1 MSQIGGAVRHSNQR
15 QSQHGR
21 DAEFDRLVE
30 EVRARHNISDLVRRY
45 TDLKRAGPREMVGLC
60 VFHKERT
67 PSLRVNDDKGS
78 YYCFGCG
85 VSGDSIRFI
94 MEKEGVGFIQAL
106 RFLGATDLPI
116 VDPSERARRREIDAE
131 EQLEARKT
139 AVAFFADAHPVEGTV
154 GERYLRARGIDLM
167 PEFAGSVRFGV
178 IPAWRNPETGEWGR
192 VRPALICVCQA
203 ADGKLTGIQ
212 RIFLDSDK
220 PDKAAVKLTL
230 GRIRGSALRLGKPQA
245 EVVVT
250 EGPEDGL
257 SLRQMLHGRSVW
269 VACGT
274 GLLPFIDFPPEVET
288 VIIAGQNNA
297 PGRLA
302 VETASAAYVAR
313 GLTVKIIYP
322 EPAFDD
328 WNDELR
334 GVLA

>member
-1 MSQIGGAVRHSNQR
+1 MSQLGGAVRHSNQR
-15 QSQHGR
+15 QTRHER
-21 DAEFDRLVE
+21 DAEFERLVE

-45 TDLKRAGPREMVGLC
+45 TDLKRAGPRELVGLC

-67 PSLRVNDDKGS
+67 PSLRVNDDKGTFH
-78 YYCFGCG
+78 CFGCG
-85 VSGDSIRFI
+85 AAGDSIRFV
-94 MEKEGVGFIQAL
+94 MMRENVGFLQAL
-106 RFLGATDLPI
+106 RYLGATDLPI
-116 VDPSERARRREIDAE
+116 VDPQERARRREIDAE
-131 EQLEARKT
+131 EQLEARKV
-139 AVAFFADAHPVEGTV
+139 AVGFFADASPIEGTI
-154 GERYLRARGIDLM
+154 GERYLRARGIELM
-167 PEFAGSVRFGV
+167 PEFAGTVRFGM

-192 VRPALICVCQA
+192 LRPALICVCQA

-230 GRIRGSALRLGKPQA
+230 ARIRGSALRLGKPQA

-257 SLRQMLHGRSVW
+257 SLRQMLPGRSVW

-274 GLLPFIDFPPEVET
+274 GLMPFIAFPPEVES
-288 VIIAGQNNA
+288 VVIAGQNNA
-297 PGRLA
+297 AGRMA
-302 VETASAAYVAR
+302 VDTATAAYVGR
-313 GLTVKIIYP
+313 GLTVKSIYP

-334 GVLA
+334 GVHA